1 MGSLAVFLHEQGYSV
16 TGSDIA
22 DNKVT
27 RSLKNKGIEIYNTHE
42 ASHVFD
48 RDIVVFSTAISPENV
63 ELTEA
68 IKQEIKVMHR
78 AEMLSFAVRNK
89 ERIIV
94 SGTHGKTTTAAM
106 LTSVLFLNDQN
117 PSFVIGGEIIKAH
130 KSASYTSG
138 ESVVVEADESD
149 GSLRSFCADIGI
161 ITNIEA
167 EHLDYYK
174 DQTAIE
180 QVFLETVNKS
190 ASDSLWLCCYDDEAI
205 VRLAKNTNRK
215 IVGYGF
221 SEDAYVKARNI
232 KFADGFME
240 YDYWQ
245 GDKLFGKIKLNVIG
259 KHNVLNSLPV
269 IYIALNKGIS
279 FEKIAA
285 SMKRLSGIGRRM
297 EIKFADDKN
306 TLIND
311 YAHHPTEVRA
321 TIAALRDMFAGK
333 RLVCVFQPHRYSRM
347 LRFEN
352 DFAASFLGVDKLY
365 ISDIYSAGEP
375 QMSAI
380 SSNSLAEKIIKSE
393 NVKDVLY
400 IPSFDNIRTDL
411 MKSLKAED
419 VVCFMGAGDIG
430 RACEDFMKDLKG

>member
-1 MGSLAVFLHEQGYSV
+1 MGSLAVFLHEQGYIV

-27 RSLKNKGIEIYNTHE
+27 RALKDKGIEVYNTHD
-42 ASHVFD
+42 ASNVTD
-48 RDIVVFSTAISPENV
+48 TDIVVFSTAISKDNV
-63 ELTEA
+63 ELEEA
-68 IKQEIKVMHR
+68 VKREIKVMHR
-78 AEMLSFAVRNK
+78 SEMLSFAVRNK

-106 LTSVLFLNDQN
+106 LTSVLFLNEQN

-130 KSASYTSG
+130 KSASFTTG
-138 ESVVVEADESD
+138 ESVVIEADESD

-174 DQTAIE
+174 DQSAIE

-190 ASDSLWLCCYDDEAI
+190 SKESLWLCCYDDEAL
-205 VRLAKNTNRK
+205 VRLSKNTDRK
-215 IVGYGF
+215 VVGYGF
-221 SEDAYVKARNI
+221 SEDAYIKARNI
-232 KFADGFME
+232 RFNDGFME
-240 YDYWQ
+240 YDYLQ
-245 GDKLFGKIKLNVIG
+245 GDKIFGKIKLNIIG

-269 IYIALNKGIS
+269 VYIALSKGIS
-279 FEKIAA
+279 FEQIAK

-297 EIKFADDKN
+297 EVKFSDEKK

-311 YAHHPTEVRA
+311 YAHHPTEVKA
-321 TIAALRDMFAGK
+321 TIAALRDMFAGR

-352 DFAASFLGVDKLY
+352 EFAASFADVDKLY
-365 ISDIYSAGEP
+365 ISDIYSAGESKL
-375 QMSAI
+375 SAI
-380 SSNSLAEKIIKSE
+380 SSKSLADKIVASKKVK
-393 NVKDVLY
+393 NVVY
-400 IPSFDNIRTDL
+400 IPAFTNIRKDL
-411 MKSLKAED
+411 SESLEEKD
-419 VVCFMGAGDIG
+419 VVCFMGAGDID
-430 RACEDFMKDLKG
+430 RACEEFMKDLKG